1 MTRAEA
7 KKRGLYQEG
16 MLLGRGAR
24 LRLGILLAINLAGG
38 KAKVIIGKEAA
49 DE

>member
-24 LRLGILLAINLAGG
+24 LWLGILLAINLGG